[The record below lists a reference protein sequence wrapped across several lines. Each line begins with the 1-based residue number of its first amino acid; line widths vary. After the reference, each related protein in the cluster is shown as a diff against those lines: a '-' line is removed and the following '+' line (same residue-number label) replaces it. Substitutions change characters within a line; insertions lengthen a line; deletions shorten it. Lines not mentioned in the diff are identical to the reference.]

1 MNYQVEFVAQAIY
14 EAEKSGRLWT
24 NEPAINKER
33 FGLLDKAIRL
43 LNEDICVLL
52 HALEKSGV
60 KKDIEGRQVVAD
72 NRTGPRYLGHGLTE
86 TAWVRKVGDH
96 G

>member
-33 FGLLDKAIRL
+33 FRHYAHNAIRL

-72 NRTGPRYLGHGLTE
+72 NRTGPR
-86 TAWVRKVGDH
+86 
-96 G
+96 